1 MADSNQDDR
10 DLRRKKAKVTSRSAP
25 PEVYA
30 IVIECKDEP
39 QQRELFERLKAWGVK
54 VKLLVL

>member
-1 MADSNQDDR
+1 MVESNGDDR
-10 DLRRKKAKVTSRSAP
+10 DVPRKKAKVASRSAP

-39 QQRELFERLKAWGVK
+39 QQRELFERLKEWGVK
-54 VKLLVL
+54 VRVLVL